1 MARRTVVIAG
11 ERHALDF
18 SATVA
23 SEDGSIDIGAVPL
36 LERVLRVPGLNVP
49 LLAPFGRRPRKG
61 FRELTGA
68 QRADPR
74 LARLW
79 GRFSVDVGVAVERT
93 AKLFADRVAKDD
105 RHRMFIVEDGDRY
118 AIRGMCTFIVRE
130 NVGEV
135 VELLHDRSVQGL
147 MGASNVLGLALRAMS
162 DEGATVAR
170 AWSFTHSG
178 SFPIFTRHA
187 FLPKKD
193 DRILRVRPDDE
204 TLADF
209 VGERRHWYVSLLDC
223 STCAGASG
231 EPSS

>member
-11 ERHALDF
+11 ERHTVDF
-18 SATVA
+18 SPTAGG
-23 SEDGSIDIGAVPL
+23 EDGSIVLAPL
-36 LERVLRVPGLNVP
+36 PVLERPLRVPGLNVA

-68 QRADPR
+68 QRVDPR
-74 LARLW
+74 LSRLW
-79 GRFSVDVGVAVERT
+79 GRFSVDVGVAVERS
-93 AKLFADRVAKDD
+93 AKLFAERVAADD

-118 AIRGMCTFIVRE
+118 AIRGMCLFIVRE
-130 NVGEV
+130 NAGEV

-162 DEGATVAR
+162 DDGATVAR

-178 SFPIFTRHA
+178 SFPIFARHA

-193 DRILRVRPDDE
+193 ERTIRVRPDDE

-209 VGERRHWYVSLLDC
+209 VGERRHWYVSLLD
-223 STCAGASG
+223 
-231 EPSS
+231 E